1 MAVLSKITDHDA
13 VNYFKELPFYNKLI
27 EKPEIKRLKDIDQ
40 LAELP
45 FFKQLSIIKTSQA
58 LSGYAMMYKVE
69 IVERKYLIVKLE
81 ASKLSIKDLF
91 GDLLNETRG
100 FKYQITGK
108 ILKNTSLMEKLNS
121 LRFISIH

>member
-1 MAVLSKITDHDA
+1 MSKITDHDA